1 METLEI
7 LFENKIHPSTFLE
20 RKIQINQKYTIL
32 VGPKLSGKSYLIYD
46 YVQNQQKEY
55 LYIDMNDF
63 KDLLFESKK
72 LQDFI
77 NKKQIELLV
86 VENYDYSFNLPI
98 VQSII
103 ISTHI
108 YKSIDGFSKL
118 EVMPLDFEEYLS
130 FDIKHQNT
138 TNSFN
143 SFLKYGNISE
153 LIDYKDNKKQNRNL
167 EIIQLINQNNTSQK
181 ILELLIKNTS
191 LLKSTFWLYSELKKH
206 MKISKDF
213 FYKQIKEYE
222 TNNTIIFCSKYNSP
236 NSTKKLFIYNHAF
249 MHSVSYNKNFNAV
262 FSNMIF
268 LEIYSRYK
276 EVYYYDKVDFYIPS
290 TKSIVLV
297 VPFYINM
304 QLSSISAK
312 VLSIKD
318 NLDFEYIQII
328 TISNQDSIFIDDK
341 SCEVIPFY
349 EWALSL

>member
-1 METLEI
+1 MDTLEI
-7 LFENKIHPSTFLE
+7 LYENKIHPSTFLE
-20 RKIQINQKYTIL
+20 RKIKIINPFTII

-46 YVQNQQKEY
+46 YVQSEEKEY

-77 NKKQIELLV
+77 TKKEIELLV
-86 VENYDYSFNLPI
+86 IENYDYSFNLPI
-98 VQSII
+98 VKSII

-108 YKSIDGFSKL
+108 YKSINGFSKL

-153 LIDYKDNKKQNRNL
+153 LIDYKDNKKQNRNS
-167 EIIQLINQNNTSQK
+167 EIIQLINQNITSQK

-191 LLKSTFWLYSELKKH
+191 LLKSTFWLYTELKKH

-222 TNNTIIFCSKYNSP
+222 SNNTIIFCSKYNAK

-276 EVYYYDKVDFYIPS
+276 DVYFYDKIDFYIPS
-290 TKSIVLV
+290 IKTIVLV

-318 NLDFEYIQII
+318 ELDFQYIQIV

-341 SCEVIPFY
+341 SCEVLPFY